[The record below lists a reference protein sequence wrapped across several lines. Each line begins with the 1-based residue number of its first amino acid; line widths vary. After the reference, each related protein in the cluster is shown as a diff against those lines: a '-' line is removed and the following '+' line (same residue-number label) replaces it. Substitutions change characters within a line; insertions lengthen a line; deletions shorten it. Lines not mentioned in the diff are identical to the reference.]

1 MEELLKRAKELKIEV
16 KEGITKEELKKLIE
30 EKEKELTAEIV
41 ATTTF
46 MM

>member
-1 MEELLKRAKELKIEV
+1 MEELLKKAEELKIEV
-16 KEGITKEELKKLIE
+16 KVDIIEEELKKLIE
-30 EKEKELTAEIV
+30 EKEKELAAEVV

>member
-1 MEELLKRAKELKIEV
+1 MEELLKKAEELKIEV
-16 KEGITKEELKKLIE
+16 KEGITEEELKKIIE
-30 EKEKELTAEIV
+30 EKELAVEIV